1 MDNNTNLD
9 ESTKEEV
16 DDMAVFAKP
25 ANFSFQISESKSV
38 EFMKND
44 TKPAFQKAI
53 DKFKQHGGKT
63 TASK

>member
-1 MDNNTNLD
+1 MDDNKEANKN
-9 ESTKEEV
+9 TKEEV
-16 DDMAVFAKP
+16 DAMAVFAKP

-53 DKFKQHGGKT
+53 DKFKQHGGKIT
-63 TASK
+63 TSK